1 MVDNRIIAGRGT
13 CHAYTPTVFQPD
25 SAPHADNPL
34 ATGAFPPTFFPETSS
49 RTREHSAHGS
59 PDTRGEHHEQLDQLH
74 GHLPQDPRREERQG
88 GQTAV
93 EYLGIIAV
101 VVAIVLAITGT
112 DIGQTIFNA
121 ITDKIN
127 EVIGNG

>member
-1 MVDNRIIAGRGT
+1 MSNWINSTVTYLRT
-13 CHAYTPTVFQPD
+13 HA
-25 SAPHADNPL
+25 A
-34 ATGAFPPTFFPETSS
+34 
-49 RTREHSAHGS
+49 RTTRAAREDA
-59 PDTRGEHHEQLDQLH
+59 
-74 GHLPQDPRREERQG
+74 